1 MAKITRTYTDLDANF
16 TVNPLTRDVA
26 VKNDENAIRGALSN
40 LINTN
45 HYDRPFQPDLGCE
58 LRSLLFE
65 NLDPLTLILAQKVI
79 TNAIIKYEPRV
90 VVTNVQVSSQQD
102 NELDISIEYV
112 IKNTQKP
119 AIFTTTFSRV
129 R

>member
-1 MAKITRTYTDLDANF
+1 MALNTRTFIDLDANF
-16 TVNPLTRDVA
+16 TVNPMTRDVA
-26 VKNDENAIRGALSN
+26 VKTDENAIRGALAN

-45 HYDRPFQPDLGCE
+45 HYERPFQPDLGCE

-79 TNAIIKYEPRV
+79 TNAVIKYEPRV
-90 VVTNVQVSSQQD
+90 TVTNVQVSSQTD
-102 NELDISIEYV
+102 NELDISIAYV